1 MSKQLIKL
9 KCDGQIVKVDIGER
23 SLQKNE
29 QILIESEQGVEVGF
43 AVPECVGKNLE
54 QNGMELRSKDGK
66 EIAYTFIRKI
76 SDTDKKQIKKLSQD
90 AKTYLL
96 ECQQKVEKFKLP
108 MQLLDADLSFDEKK
122 LTIYFTAP
130 GRVDFRLLV
139 SDLAHTFKKMI
150 RLQQIGSRDEA
161 RFLGGVGRCG
171 EFLCCKR
178 FLKDNLESV
187 TLDMAQDQNLAQM
200 GSNRITGSC
209 GKLMCC
215 LKFELEH
222 YREMKK
228 KMPKIGSDAKTEDG
242 VGVVIGHNVP
252 KKIYLV
258 RLKEKD
264 NVVEVPCSN

>member
-1 MSKQLIKL
+1 MPKVLIKL
-9 KCDGQIVKVDIGER
+9 KSNNQIVKVDIGNR
-23 SLQKNE
+23 KLHKNE

-43 AVPECVGKNLE
+43 AVPECVKENLTR
-54 QNGMELRSKDGK
+54 NGADIRNTNGE
-66 EIAYTFIRKI
+66 EVEYTFIRKL
-76 SDTDKKQIKKLSQD
+76 SDADKKQVEKLSID
-90 AKTYLL
+90 SKTYLV
-96 ECQQKVEKFKLP
+96 ECQKKVEKFKLP

-122 LTIYFTAP
+122 LTFYFTAP

-161 RFLGGVGRCG
+161 RFLGGIGRCG

-178 FLKDNLESV
+178 FLKDNLESI
-187 TLDMAQDQNLAQM
+187 TLDMAGDQNLAQM

-215 LKFELEH
+215 LKFELKH
-222 YREMKK
+222 YKEVK
-228 KMPKIGSDAKTEDG
+228 KMMPAIGSDTKTEDG
-242 VGVVIGHNVP
+242 LGVVIGHNVP

-258 RLKEKD
+258 RLKDKD
-264 NVVEVPCSN
+264 NVVEVAC